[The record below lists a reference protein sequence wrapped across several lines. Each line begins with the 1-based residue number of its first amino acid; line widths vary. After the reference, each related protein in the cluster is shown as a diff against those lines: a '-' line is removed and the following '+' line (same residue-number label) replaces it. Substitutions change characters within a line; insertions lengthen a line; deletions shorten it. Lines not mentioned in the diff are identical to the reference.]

1 MANGS
6 TVPDNPGDSVIV
18 HTRTDWNTPPKT
30 PENSSMEVYSSR
42 KTRRTIDEV
51 SENHHHAI
59 DQANHRNRP

>member
-6 TVPDNPGDSVIV
+6 TVPDNPSDSVIV

-42 KTRRTIDEV
+42 KVKETLVET
-51 SENHHHAI
+51 SENHHA
-59 DQANHRNRP
+59 P